1 MTIFGFNT
9 NVQHGDVVYH
19 VESQARQG
27 DLLLQTMIFV
37 KGSCVGKHAYSYAG
51 LLANENFSEA
61 AMHELLKA
69 QHKAIV
75 DAFQHGTAESVL
87 RMGSE
92 IEDVGGS
99 GLVLR
104 WSNPSEPS
112 QQGSIAMR
120 FQVLDSGKAVPGAEV
135 AVWACPPADAEVLA
149 RALTD
154 SNGHAALA
162 VPVAGALESGVMAQA
177 KYGSKSATRKFRF
190 RK

>member
-37 KGSCVGKHAYSYAG
+37 KGSCVGKHAFSYACLVDTEG
-51 LLANENFSEA
+51 FSDA

-75 DAFQHGTAESVL
+75 DAFQRGETESVL
-87 RMGSE
+87 RTAGE
-92 IEDVGGS
+92 IEDVGGT

-104 WSNPSEPS
+104 WSNPSEPP
-112 QQGSIAMR
+112 QEDTLGMR
-120 FQVLDSGKAVPGAEV
+120 FQVLDSGRAAAGAEV
-135 AVWACPPADAEVLA
+135 ALWPCPPAEAVVFA
-149 RALTD
+149 RAVTD
-154 SNGHAALA
+154 AAGYAVLA
-162 VPVAGALESGVMAQA
+162 VPLSGPLASAVMARA
-177 KYGSKSATRKFRF
+177 KYGTKSATRKFRF

>member
-9 NVQHGDVVYH
+9 NVQSGDVTYH

-37 KGSCVGKHAYSYAG
+37 KGSCVGKHAFSYAG
-51 LLANENFSEA
+51 LIASEGFSES

-75 DAFQHGTAESVL
+75 DAFQRGETESAL
-87 RMGSE
+87 RTVGD

-99 GLVLR
+99 GLVLK
-104 WSNPSEPS
+104 WSNPADLPEE
-112 QQGSIAMR
+112 GKIVMH
-120 FQVLDSGKAVPGAEV
+120 FQVLDSGKPASGAEV
-135 AVWACPPADAEVLA
+135 VLWPCPPAEPAVFA
-149 RALTD
+149 RASTD
-154 SNGHAALA
+154 SAGCATLA
-162 VPVAGALESGVMAQA
+162 VPLSGPLESGVMAGA
-177 KYGSKSATRKFRF
+177 KHGAKSATRKFRF